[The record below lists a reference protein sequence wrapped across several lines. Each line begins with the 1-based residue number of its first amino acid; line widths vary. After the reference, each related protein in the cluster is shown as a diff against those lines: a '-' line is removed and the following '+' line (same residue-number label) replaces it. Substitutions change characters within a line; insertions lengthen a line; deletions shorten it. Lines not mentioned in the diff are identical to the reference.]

1 MPVKKVAPT
10 VNASDQSLGFWKSF
24 ADNDFLC
31 FLVTDNQGKVTFIN
45 RAGEKMY
52 GYQAKELIG
61 RDVSLLY
68 QGIKLYPSIASL
80 VISNAEKG
88 KPWEAEIWNVRKDGS
103 KFPIWIATHYL
114 LDDQGDRIG
123 ALSISRDISGDV
135 KARGQAQYLAGL
147 AQQSELALI
156 STDREGVIT
165 SVNRAAELLF
175 GYDADEM
182 LGKPIRILYSPKN
195 PRSKI
200 NSLMRQIEAG
210 RGYIAQLYRRRKDGS
225 EFLTGLSTAPLY
237 DEAGELTGFLGIG
250 RDITEEADAQEQL
263 SYTAELVNRAHF
275 CILSTDRDGIIRS
288 INPAGERMYGY
299 SAQEMIGRDR
309 SILYQG
315 IQLTPEKFR
324 LLQKKMKK
332 REGWVTE
339 LENVRKDGQVFPVRL
354 ATAYLDD
361 EEGKRKGAVSIAQ
374 DITEEVKLRNQI
386 IETEKLVSLG
396 QAAAGIAHEINNPLN
411 ALLNIAHIL
420 AQEKCLRQEPEK
432 AQLLVDLKAEIN
444 RLGQLTTDFMQFAR
458 PRPIVKEEVDL
469 NQVIREA
476 ARLFRLDR
484 EFSEG
489 ITYILKLEDLDPL
502 PADPNQI
509 KQVIINIVRN
519 AVQAMKGRGEVTISS
534 FQTDEKVGF
543 IIRDQ
548 GPGIP
553 EETRERLWEPFY
565 SNKKQGSGLG
575 MSICRQIVNQHQGEI
590 GVESESGV
598 GTEITVCF
606 PRGE

>member
-374 DITEEVKLRNQI
+374 DITEEVKLREQI
-386 IETEKLVSLG
+386 IEAEKLVSLG

-553 EETRERLWEPFY
+553 EEIRERLWEPFY